1 MKVTVQ
7 LFARARELAGTAFV
21 ELDIPAS
28 ASVADLKHSLVERF
42 PQVSPLAPKLLI
54 AVGTDYADD
63 RTILKPDVE
72 VACFPPV
79 SGG

>member
-7 LFARARELAGTAFV
+7 LYARARDLAGTGCV
-21 ELDIPAS
+21 ELDVPAS
-28 ASVADLKHSLVERF
+28 ACVGDLKQSLAERF
-42 PQVSPLAPKLLI
+42 PQFSSLFPNLLV
-54 AVGTDYADD
+54 AVGTNYADD
-63 RTILKPDVE
+63 STMLKPDVE

>member
-7 LFARARELAGTAFV
+7 LFARARDLAGTDRV
-21 ELDIPAS
+21 ELDVPAS
-28 ASVADLKHSLVERF
+28 ASVADLKQSLGEKF
-42 PQVSPLAPKLLI
+42 PQVSPLVPKLLV
-54 AVGTDYADD
+54 AVGTNYADD
-63 RTILKPDVE
+63 RTLLSPDAQ